1 MRSGGMKAQR
11 LSGSSAAPIA
21 STPAVVRPGSRRA
34 AHDPRWPAVAAR
46 LALLREQR
54 RRAVRIVDAD
64 CGAGTLLVHAVL
76 HARSLGFTAIEGRG
90 IDGSPALIGRA
101 NAAAGRLRD
110 PAIGLAFEVGDMA
123 RALGDEEDCPADIVL
138 WHGSANG
145 CEPPFVRDAL
155 ARASDLVVGDHLRS
169 GAQGSVR

>member
-1 MRSGGMKAQR
+1 VTAQR
-11 LSGSSAAPIA
+11 LSATAAEPV
-21 STPAVVRPGSRRA
+21 SPMPAAVRPGSRRA
-34 AHDPRWPAVAAR
+34 AHDPRWPALAAR

-101 NAAAGRLRD
+101 NAAAARLRD
-110 PAIGLAFEVGDMA
+110 PAIGLAFEAADMVG
-123 RALGDEEDCPADIVL
+123 ALGDERECPADIVL
-138 WHGSANG
+138 WHGSTSG
-145 CEPPFVRDAL
+145 RECQSVSDAL
-155 ARASDLVVGDHLRS
+155 ARAGDLVIGDGSRS
-169 GAQGSVR
+169 FTR